1 MARKKNNPLGGFADA
16 LDDLGLG
23 GAGGTT
29 EVTDIDHQEDIID
42 SPSVDNLDIEK
53 ENPDDGIDTTHA
65 EDDKQNDQVDAK
77 AKEDDSEIPDDVLNK
92 KSLEDNKDAKD
103 EQDPE
108 EDKKDENDEQIAD
121 ETTPEESKQIGVF
134 FDAFAEA
141 LNWDVDE
148 KDKPTSVDGLI
159 EYIEDVVDQNSK
171 PTYSDDRVAQL
182 DQYVRDGGKFEDFY
196 QEQQKGLTYESID
209 LEDETN
215 QKTAVRDYY
224 KLQGLTD
231 DQISRKIERYEDAD
245 MLEDE
250 ATDAVEYLKNYQKE
264 RLEETKAQ
272 QEAQKQAYAQ
282 QTEQFINNLNQSVGS
297 LDNIRGVPV
306 PKEDRK
312 ALLNYIT
319 KTDENGKTQYQKD
332 FNGNLINNL
341 LESAYF
347 TMKGDTLL
355 GEAKRSGQTSAASK
369 LRTMLK
375 NQSRNHSAYNA
386 SNNKQTQ
393 AWDIASK
400 YLF

>member
-23 GAGGTT
+23 GTGGTN
-29 EVTDIDHQEDIID
+29 EVTDIDNQEDILD
-42 SPSVDNLDIEK
+42 EPSVDDLDKEK
-53 ENPDDGIDTTHA
+53 ENPDDDINIDHT
-65 EDDKQNDQVDAK
+65 EDKNQNNNSDDPN
-77 AKEDDSEIPDDVLNK
+77 AKEDASEIPDDVLNK
-92 KSLEDNKDAKD
+92 NSSKDNIDANNEQDTQDNKDDDSDKD
-103 EQDPE
+103 
-108 EDKKDENDEQIAD
+108 DENVD
-121 ETTPEESKQIGVF
+121 PNESKQIGVF

-141 LNWDVDE
+141 QNWEVDE
-148 KDKPTSVDGLI
+148 KDKPTSVEELI
-159 EYIEDVVDQNSK
+159 EYVNDVVDQNSK
-171 PTYSDDRVAQL
+171 PTYADERIEQL
-182 DQYVRDGGKFEDFY
+182 DQYVKNGGKFEDFY
-196 QEQQKGLTYESID
+196 QEQQKGLTYESIN
-209 LEDETN
+209 LEDESN
-215 QKTAVRDYY
+215 QKAAVRDYY
-224 KLQGLTD
+224 KLQGMTD
-231 DQISRKIERYEDAD
+231 DQISRKIERYEEAD

-250 ATDAVEYLKNYQKE
+250 ATDAVEYLKNYQSA
-264 RLEETKAQ
+264 RLEETKSQ
-272 QEAQKQAYAQ
+272 QEAQKQEALK
-282 QTEQFINNLNQSVGS
+282 QTEQFMSSLNQTVGS
-297 LDNIRGVPV
+297 LDNIRGIAV

-312 ALLNYIT
+312 ALLDYIT
-319 KTDENGKTQYQKD
+319 KTDENGVTKYQKD

-347 TMKGDTLL
+347 TMKGDALL

>member
-23 GAGGTT
+23 GTGGTE
-29 EVTDIDHQEDIID
+29 EVTNIDDQENILDTPNVDDLDKEKDEPGDDIID
-42 SPSVDNLDIEK
+42 H
-53 ENPDDGIDTTHA
+53 T
-65 EDDKQNDQVDAK
+65 EDDKSNDQVDQK
-77 AKEDDSEIPDDVLNK
+77 AKEDDSEIPDDVLNNK
-92 KSLEDNKDAKD
+92 PSDNNDDAKD

-108 EDKKDENDEQIAD
+108 EDEDDNEDEEKIDP
-121 ETTPEESKQIGVF
+121 TESKQIGVF

-141 LNWDVDE
+141 ANWDVDE
-148 KDKPTSVDGLI
+148 KDKPTSVEELVKYM
-159 EYIEDVVDQNSK
+159 EEVVDQNSK
-171 PTYSDDRVAQL
+171 PTYADERIEQL
-182 DQYVRDGGKFEDFY
+182 DQYVKNGGKFEDFY
-196 QEQQKGLTYESID
+196 QDQQKGLTYESID

-250 ATDAVEYLKNYQKE
+250 ATDAVEYLKKYQSE
-264 RLEETKAQ
+264 RLEEAKAQ
-272 QEAQKQAYAQ
+272 QEAQKQAYAK
-282 QTEQFINNLNQSVGS
+282 QTEEFMSNLNQSVGS
-297 LDNIRGVPV
+297 LDNIRGISV

-312 ALLNYIT
+312 ALLDYIT
-319 KTDENGKTQYQKD
+319 KTDAEGLTQYQKD

-347 TMKGDTLL
+347 TMKGDALL

-375 NQSRNHSAYNA
+375 NQSRNHSSQNP
-386 SNNKQTQ
+386 SNNKQPQ

-400 YLF
+400 YLY

>member
-23 GAGGTT
+23 GTGGTE
-29 EVTDIDHQEDIID
+29 EVTNIDDQENILDTPNVDDLDKEKDKPDDDTIDHTEDNK
-42 SPSVDNLDIEK
+42 S
-53 ENPDDGIDTTHA
+53 
-65 EDDKQNDQVDAK
+65 NDQVDPK
-77 AKEDDSEIPDDVLNK
+77 AKEDDSEIPDDVLNNK
-92 KSLEDNKDAKD
+92 PSDNNDDAKN

-108 EDKKDENDEQIAD
+108 EDEDDNEDEEKIDP
-121 ETTPEESKQIGVF
+121 TESKQIGVF

-141 LNWDVDE
+141 ANWDVDE
-148 KDKPTSVDGLI
+148 KDKPTSVEELVKYM
-159 EYIEDVVDQNSK
+159 EEVVDQNSK
-171 PTYSDDRVAQL
+171 PTYADERIEQL
-182 DQYVRDGGKFEDFY
+182 DQYVKNGGRFEDFY
-196 QEQQKGLTYESID
+196 QDQQKGLTYESID

-250 ATDAVEYLKNYQKE
+250 ATDAVEYLKKYQTA
-264 RLEETKAQ
+264 RLEEAKAQ

-282 QTEQFINNLNQSVGS
+282 QTEKFMTDLNQSIGS
-297 LDNIRGVPV
+297 LDNIRGISVT
-306 PKEDRK
+306 KEDRK
-312 ALLNYIT
+312 ALLDYIT
-319 KTDENGKTQYQKD
+319 KTDAEGLTQYQKD

-347 TMKGDTLL
+347 TMKGDALL

-375 NQSRNHSAYNA
+375 NQSRNHSSQNP
-386 SNNKQTQ
+386 SNNKQPQ

-400 YLF
+400 YLY

>member
-23 GAGGTT
+23 GTGGTE
-29 EVTDIDHQEDIID
+29 EVTNIDDQENILDNPNVDDLDKEKDRPDDDNIDHTEDNK
-42 SPSVDNLDIEK
+42 S
-53 ENPDDGIDTTHA
+53 
-65 EDDKQNDQVDAK
+65 NDQVDPK

-92 KSLEDNKDAKD
+92 KSSDNNDDAKY

-108 EDKKDENDEQIAD
+108 EDEDDNEDEEEIDP
-121 ETTPEESKQIGVF
+121 TESKQIGVF

-141 LNWDVDE
+141 ANWDVDE
-148 KDKPTSVDGLI
+148 KDKPTSVEELVKYM
-159 EYIEDVVDQNSK
+159 EEVVDQNSK
-171 PTYSDDRVAQL
+171 PTYADERIEQL
-182 DQYVRDGGKFEDFY
+182 DQYVKNGGKFEDFY
-196 QEQQKGLTYESID
+196 QDQQKGLTYESID

-250 ATDAVEYLKNYQKE
+250 ATDAVEYLKKYQAA
-264 RLEETKAQ
+264 RLEEAKAQ

-282 QTEQFINNLNQSVGS
+282 QTEKFMTDLNQSIGS
-297 LDNIRGVPV
+297 LDNIRGISV

-312 ALLNYIT
+312 ALLDYIT
-319 KTDENGKTQYQKD
+319 KTDAEGLTQYQKD

-347 TMKGDTLL
+347 TVKGDALL

-375 NQSRNHSAYNA
+375 NQSRNHSSQNP

>member
-23 GAGGTT
+23 GTSGTE
-29 EVTDIDHQEDIID
+29 EVTNIDDQENILDDPNVDDLDKEKDRPDDDNIDH
-42 SPSVDNLDIEK
+42 
-53 ENPDDGIDTTHA
+53 T
-65 EDDKQNDQVDAK
+65 EDDKSNDQVDPK
-77 AKEDDSEIPDDVLNK
+77 AKEDDSEIPDDVLNN
-92 KSLEDNKDAKD
+92 KSSDNNDDAKD

-108 EDKKDENDEQIAD
+108 EKNEDDEEDEEEIDPA
-121 ETTPEESKQIGVF
+121 ESKQIGVF

-141 LNWDVDE
+141 ANWDVDE
-148 KDKPTSVDGLI
+148 KDKPTSVEELVKYM
-159 EYIEDVVDQNSK
+159 EEVVDQNSK
-171 PTYSDDRVAQL
+171 PTYADERIEQL
-182 DQYVRDGGKFEDFY
+182 DQYVKNGGRFEDFY
-196 QEQQKGLTYESID
+196 QDQQKGLTYESID

-250 ATDAVEYLKNYQKE
+250 ATDAVEYLKKYQSA
-264 RLEETKAQ
+264 RLEEAKAQ
-272 QEAQKQAYAQ
+272 QEAQRQAYAQ
-282 QTEQFINNLNQSVGS
+282 QTEKFMTDLNQSIGS
-297 LDNIRGVPV
+297 LDNIRGISV

-312 ALLNYIT
+312 ALLDYIT
-319 KTDENGKTQYQKD
+319 KTDAEGLTQYQKD
-332 FNGNLINNL
+332 FNNNLVSNL

-347 TMKGDTLL
+347 TMKGDALL

-375 NQSRNHSAYNA
+375 NQSRNHSSQNP
-386 SNNKQTQ
+386 SNNKQPQ

-400 YLF
+400 YLY

>member
-23 GAGGTT
+23 GTGGTE
-29 EVTDIDHQEDIID
+29 EVTNIDDQENILDTPNVDDLDKEKDKPDDDTIDHTEDNK
-42 SPSVDNLDIEK
+42 S
-53 ENPDDGIDTTHA
+53 
-65 EDDKQNDQVDAK
+65 NDQVDPK
-77 AKEDDSEIPDDVLNK
+77 AKEDNSEIPDDVLNNK
-92 KSLEDNKDAKD
+92 PSDNNDDAKD

-108 EDKKDENDEQIAD
+108 EDEDDNEDEEEIDP
-121 ETTPEESKQIGVF
+121 TESKQIGVF

-141 LNWDVDE
+141 ANWDVDE
-148 KDKPTSVDGLI
+148 KDKPTSVEELVKYM
-159 EYIEDVVDQNSK
+159 EEVVDQNSK
-171 PTYSDDRVAQL
+171 PTYADERIEQL
-182 DQYVRDGGKFEDFY
+182 DQYVKNGGRFEDFY
-196 QEQQKGLTYESID
+196 QDQQKGLTYESID

-250 ATDAVEYLKNYQKE
+250 ATDAVEYLKKYQSD
-264 RLEETKAQ
+264 RLEEAKAQ
-272 QEAQKQAYAQ
+272 QEAQRQAYAQ
-282 QTEQFINNLNQSVGS
+282 QTEKFMTDLNQNIGS
-297 LDNIRGVPV
+297 LDNIRGISV

-312 ALLNYIT
+312 ALLDYIT
-319 KTDENGKTQYQKD
+319 KTDAEGKTQYQKD
-332 FNGNLINNL
+332 FNNNLVSNL

-347 TMKGDTLL
+347 TMKGDALL

-375 NQSRNHSAYNA
+375 NQSRNHSSQNP
-386 SNNKQTQ
+386 SNNKQPQ

-400 YLF
+400 YLY

>member
-23 GAGGTT
+23 GTGGTE
-29 EVTDIDHQEDIID
+29 EVTNIDDQENILDTPNVDDLDKEKDKPDDDTIDHTEDNK
-42 SPSVDNLDIEK
+42 S
-53 ENPDDGIDTTHA
+53 
-65 EDDKQNDQVDAK
+65 NDQVDPK
-77 AKEDDSEIPDDVLNK
+77 AKEDNSEIPDDVLNNK
-92 KSLEDNKDAKD
+92 PSDNNDDAKD

-108 EDKKDENDEQIAD
+108 EDEDDNEDEEKIDP
-121 ETTPEESKQIGVF
+121 TESKQIGVF

-141 LNWDVDE
+141 ANWDVDE
-148 KDKPTSVDGLI
+148 KDKPTSVEELVKYM
-159 EYIEDVVDQNSK
+159 EEVVDQNSK
-171 PTYSDDRVAQL
+171 PTYADERIEQL
-182 DQYVRDGGKFEDFY
+182 DQYVKNGGKFEDFY
-196 QEQQKGLTYESID
+196 QDQQKGLTYESID

-250 ATDAVEYLKNYQKE
+250 ATDAVEYLKKYQSE
-264 RLEETKAQ
+264 RLEEAKAQ
-272 QEAQKQAYAQ
+272 QEAQKQAYAK
-282 QTEQFINNLNQSVGS
+282 QTEEFMSNLNQSVGS
-297 LDNIRGVPV
+297 LDNIRGISV

-312 ALLNYIT
+312 ALLDYIT
-319 KTDENGKTQYQKD
+319 KSDAEGLTQYQKD
-332 FNGNLINNL
+332 FIGNLINNL

-347 TMKGDTLL
+347 TMKGDALL

-375 NQSRNHSAYNA
+375 NQSRNHSSQNS
-386 SNNKQTQ
+386 SNNKQPQ

-400 YLF
+400 YLY

>member
-23 GAGGTT
+23 GTGGTE
-29 EVTDIDHQEDIID
+29 EVTNIDDQENILDTPDVDDLDKEKDKPGDDIID
-42 SPSVDNLDIEK
+42 H
-53 ENPDDGIDTTHA
+53 T
-65 EDDKQNDQVDAK
+65 EDDKSNDQVDPK
-77 AKEDDSEIPDDVLNK
+77 AKEDDSEIPDDVLNNK
-92 KSLEDNKDAKD
+92 PSDNNDDAKD

-108 EDKKDENDEQIAD
+108 EDEDDNEDEEKIDP
-121 ETTPEESKQIGVF
+121 TESKQIGVF

-141 LNWDVDE
+141 ANWDVDE
-148 KDKPTSVDGLI
+148 KDKPTSVEELVKYM
-159 EYIEDVVDQNSK
+159 EEVVDQNSK
-171 PTYSDDRVAQL
+171 PTYADERIEQL
-182 DQYVRDGGKFEDFY
+182 DQYVKNGGRFEDFY
-196 QEQQKGLTYESID
+196 QDQQKGLTYESID

-250 ATDAVEYLKNYQKE
+250 ATDAVEYLKKYQSE
-264 RLEETKAQ
+264 RLEEAKAQ
-272 QEAQKQAYAQ
+272 QEAQKQAYAKY
-282 QTEQFINNLNQSVGS
+282 TEEFMSNLNQSVGS
-297 LDNIRGVPV
+297 LDNIRGISV

-312 ALLNYIT
+312 ALLDYIT
-319 KTDENGKTQYQKD
+319 KTDAEGLTQYQKD

-347 TMKGDTLL
+347 TMKGDALL

-375 NQSRNHSAYNA
+375 NQSRNHSSQNS
-386 SNNKQTQ
+386 SNNKQPQ

-400 YLF
+400 YLY

>member
-23 GAGGTT
+23 GTGGTE
-29 EVTDIDHQEDIID
+29 EVTNIDDQENILDTPDVDDLDKEKDKPGDDIID
-42 SPSVDNLDIEK
+42 H
-53 ENPDDGIDTTHA
+53 T
-65 EDDKQNDQVDAK
+65 EDDKSNDQVDPK
-77 AKEDDSEIPDDVLNK
+77 AKEDDSEIPDDVLNNK
-92 KSLEDNKDAKD
+92 PSDNNDDAKD

-108 EDKKDENDEQIAD
+108 EDEDDNEDEEEIDP
-121 ETTPEESKQIGVF
+121 TESKQIGVF

-141 LNWDVDE
+141 ANWDVDE
-148 KDKPTSVDGLI
+148 KDKPTSVEELVKYM
-159 EYIEDVVDQNSK
+159 EEVVDQNSK
-171 PTYSDDRVAQL
+171 PTYADERIEQL
-182 DQYVRDGGKFEDFY
+182 DQYVKNGGKFEDFY
-196 QEQQKGLTYESID
+196 QDQQKGLTYESID

-250 ATDAVEYLKNYQKE
+250 ATDAVEYLKKYQSE
-264 RLEETKAQ
+264 RLEEAKAQ
-272 QEAQKQAYAQ
+272 QEAQKQAYAK
-282 QTEQFINNLNQSVGS
+282 QTEEFMSNLNQSVGS
-297 LDNIRGVPV
+297 LDNIRGISV

-312 ALLNYIT
+312 ALLDYIT
-319 KTDENGKTQYQKD
+319 KTDAEGLTQYQKD

-347 TMKGDTLL
+347 TMKGDALL

-400 YLF
+400 YLY

>member
-23 GAGGTT
+23 GTSGTE
-29 EVTDIDHQEDIID
+29 EVTNIDDQENILDDPNVDDLDKEKDRPDDDNIDH
-42 SPSVDNLDIEK
+42 
-53 ENPDDGIDTTHA
+53 T
-65 EDDKQNDQVDAK
+65 EDDKSNDQVDPK
-77 AKEDDSEIPDDVLNK
+77 AKEDDSEIPDDVLNN
-92 KSLEDNKDAKD
+92 KSSDNNDDAKD

-108 EDKKDENDEQIAD
+108 EKNEDDEEDEEEIDPA
-121 ETTPEESKQIGVF
+121 ESKQIGVF

-141 LNWDVDE
+141 ANWDVDE
-148 KDKPTSVDGLI
+148 KDKPTSVEELVKYM
-159 EYIEDVVDQNSK
+159 EEVVDQNSK
-171 PTYSDDRVAQL
+171 PTYADERIEQL
-182 DQYVRDGGKFEDFY
+182 DQYVKNGGRFEDFY
-196 QEQQKGLTYESID
+196 QDQQKGLTYESID

-250 ATDAVEYLKNYQKE
+250 ATDAVEYLKKYQSA
-264 RLEETKAQ
+264 RLEEAKAQ
-272 QEAQKQAYAQ
+272 QEAQRQAYAQ
-282 QTEQFINNLNQSVGS
+282 QTEKFMTDLNQSIGS
-297 LDNIRGVPV
+297 LDNIRGISV

-312 ALLNYIT
+312 ALLDYIT
-319 KTDENGKTQYQKD
+319 KTDADGKTQYQKD
-332 FNGNLINNL
+332 FNNNLVSNL

-347 TMKGDTLL
+347 TMKGDALL

-375 NQSRNHSAYNA
+375 NQSRNHSSQNP
-386 SNNKQTQ
+386 SNNKQPQ

-400 YLF
+400 YLY

>member
-23 GAGGTT
+23 GTGGTE
-29 EVTDIDHQEDIID
+29 EVTNIDDQENILDTPNVDDLDKEKDKPDDDTIDHTEDNK
-42 SPSVDNLDIEK
+42 S
-53 ENPDDGIDTTHA
+53 
-65 EDDKQNDQVDAK
+65 NDQVDPK
-77 AKEDDSEIPDDVLNK
+77 AKEDNSEIPDDVLNNK
-92 KSLEDNKDAKD
+92 PSDNNDDAKD

-108 EDKKDENDEQIAD
+108 EKNEDDEEDEEEIDPA
-121 ETTPEESKQIGVF
+121 ESKQIGVF

-141 LNWDVDE
+141 ANWDVDE
-148 KDKPTSVDGLI
+148 KDKPTSVEELVKYM
-159 EYIEDVVDQNSK
+159 EEVVDQNSK
-171 PTYSDDRVAQL
+171 PTYADERIEQL
-182 DQYVRDGGKFEDFY
+182 DQYVKNGGRFEDFY
-196 QEQQKGLTYESID
+196 QDQQKGLTYESID

-250 ATDAVEYLKNYQKE
+250 ATDAVEYLKKYQSE
-264 RLEETKAQ
+264 RLEEAKAQ
-272 QEAQKQAYAQ
+272 QEAQKQAYAK
-282 QTEQFINNLNQSVGS
+282 QTEEFMSNLNQSVGS
-297 LDNIRGVPV
+297 LDNIRGISV

-312 ALLNYIT
+312 ALLDYIT
-319 KTDENGKTQYQKD
+319 KTDAEGKTQYQKD
-332 FNGNLINNL
+332 FNNNLVSNL

-347 TMKGDTLL
+347 TMKGDALL

-375 NQSRNHSAYNA
+375 NQSRNHSSQNP
-386 SNNKQTQ
+386 SNNKQPQ

-400 YLF
+400 YLY

>member
-23 GAGGTT
+23 GTGGTE
-29 EVTDIDHQEDIID
+29 EVTNIDDQENILDTPNVDDLDKEKDKPGDDIID
-42 SPSVDNLDIEK
+42 H
-53 ENPDDGIDTTHA
+53 T
-65 EDDKQNDQVDAK
+65 EDDKSNDQVDQK
-77 AKEDDSEIPDDVLNK
+77 AKEDDSEIPDDVLNNK
-92 KSLEDNKDAKD
+92 PSDNNDDAKD

-108 EDKKDENDEQIAD
+108 EDEDDNEDEEEIDP
-121 ETTPEESKQIGVF
+121 TESKQIGVF

-141 LNWDVDE
+141 ANWDVDE
-148 KDKPTSVDGLI
+148 KDKPTSVEELVKYM
-159 EYIEDVVDQNSK
+159 EEVVDQNSK
-171 PTYSDDRVAQL
+171 PTYADERIEQL
-182 DQYVRDGGKFEDFY
+182 DQYVKNGGRFEDFY
-196 QEQQKGLTYESID
+196 QDQQKGLIYESID

-250 ATDAVEYLKNYQKE
+250 ATDAVEYLKKYQSE
-264 RLEETKAQ
+264 RLEEAKAQ
-272 QEAQKQAYAQ
+272 QEAQKQAYAK
-282 QTEQFINNLNQSVGS
+282 QTEEFMSNLNQSVGS
-297 LDNIRGVPV
+297 LDNIRGISV

-312 ALLNYIT
+312 ALLDYIT
-319 KTDENGKTQYQKD
+319 KTDAEGLTQYQKD

-347 TMKGDTLL
+347 TMKGDALL

-375 NQSRNHSAYNA
+375 NQSRNHSSQNP
-386 SNNKQTQ
+386 SNNKQPQ

-400 YLF
+400 YLY

>member
-23 GAGGTT
+23 GTGGTE
-29 EVTDIDHQEDIID
+29 EVTNIDDQENILDTPDVDDLDKEKDKPDDDTIDHTEDNK
-42 SPSVDNLDIEK
+42 S
-53 ENPDDGIDTTHA
+53 
-65 EDDKQNDQVDAK
+65 NDQVDPK
-77 AKEDDSEIPDDVLNK
+77 AKEDDSEIPDDVLNNK
-92 KSLEDNKDAKD
+92 PSDNNDDAKD

-108 EDKKDENDEQIAD
+108 EKNEDDEEDEEEIDPA
-121 ETTPEESKQIGVF
+121 ESKQIGVF

-141 LNWDVDE
+141 ANWDVDE
-148 KDKPTSVDGLI
+148 KDKPTSVEELVKYM
-159 EYIEDVVDQNSK
+159 EEVVYQNSK
-171 PTYSDDRVAQL
+171 PTYADERIEQL
-182 DQYVRDGGKFEDFY
+182 DQYVKNGGKFEDFY
-196 QEQQKGLTYESID
+196 QDQQKGLTYESID

-250 ATDAVEYLKNYQKE
+250 ATDAVEYLKRYQSE
-264 RLEETKAQ
+264 RLEEAKAQ
-272 QEAQKQAYAQ
+272 QEAQKQAYAK
-282 QTEQFINNLNQSVGS
+282 QTEEFMSNLNQSVGS
-297 LDNIRGVPV
+297 LDNIRGISV

-312 ALLNYIT
+312 ALLDYIT
-319 KTDENGKTQYQKD
+319 KTDAEGLTQYQKD

-347 TMKGDTLL
+347 TMKGDALL

-375 NQSRNHSAYNA
+375 NQSRNHSSQNP
-386 SNNKQTQ
+386 SNNKQPQ

-400 YLF
+400 YLY

>member
-23 GAGGTT
+23 GTGGTE
-29 EVTDIDHQEDIID
+29 EVTNIDDQENILDTPNVDDLDKEKDKPDDDTIDHTEDNK
-42 SPSVDNLDIEK
+42 S
-53 ENPDDGIDTTHA
+53 
-65 EDDKQNDQVDAK
+65 NDQVDQK
-77 AKEDDSEIPDDVLNK
+77 ANEDNSEIPDDVLNNK
-92 KSLEDNKDAKD
+92 PSDNNDDAKD

-108 EDKKDENDEQIAD
+108 EDEDDNEDEEEIDP
-121 ETTPEESKQIGVF
+121 TESKQIGVF

-141 LNWDVDE
+141 ANWDVDE
-148 KDKPTSVDGLI
+148 KDKPTSVEELVKYM
-159 EYIEDVVDQNSK
+159 EEVVDQNSK
-171 PTYSDDRVAQL
+171 PTYADERIEQL
-182 DQYVRDGGKFEDFY
+182 DQYVKNGGKFEDFY
-196 QEQQKGLTYESID
+196 QDQQKGLTYESID

-250 ATDAVEYLKNYQKE
+250 ATDAVEYLKRYQSE
-264 RLEETKAQ
+264 RLEEAKAQ
-272 QEAQKQAYAQ
+272 QEAQKQAYAK
-282 QTEQFINNLNQSVGS
+282 QTEEFMSNLNQSVGS
-297 LDNIRGVPV
+297 LDNIRGISV

-312 ALLNYIT
+312 ALLDYIT
-319 KTDENGKTQYQKD
+319 KTDAEGLTQYQKD

-347 TMKGDTLL
+347 TMKGDALL

-375 NQSRNHSAYNA
+375 NQSRNHSSQNS
-386 SNNKQTQ
+386 SNNKQPQ

-400 YLF
+400 YLY

>member
-23 GAGGTT
+23 GTGGTE
-29 EVTDIDHQEDIID
+29 EVTNIDDQENILDTPDVDDLDKEKDKPDDDTIDHTEDNK
-42 SPSVDNLDIEK
+42 S
-53 ENPDDGIDTTHA
+53 
-65 EDDKQNDQVDAK
+65 NDQVDPK
-77 AKEDDSEIPDDVLNK
+77 AKEDDSEIPDDVLNNK
-92 KSLEDNKDAKD
+92 PSDNNDDAKD

-108 EDKKDENDEQIAD
+108 EKNEDDEEDEEEID
-121 ETTPEESKQIGVF
+121 PTESKQIGVF

-141 LNWDVDE
+141 ANWDVDE
-148 KDKPTSVDGLI
+148 KDKPTSVEELVKYM
-159 EYIEDVVDQNSK
+159 EEVVDQNSK
-171 PTYSDDRVAQL
+171 PTYADERIEQL
-182 DQYVRDGGKFEDFY
+182 DQYVKNGGKFEDFY
-196 QEQQKGLTYESID
+196 QDQQKGLTYESID

-250 ATDAVEYLKNYQKE
+250 ATDAVEYLKKYQSE
-264 RLEETKAQ
+264 RLEEAKAQ
-272 QEAQKQAYAQ
+272 QEAQKQAYAK
-282 QTEQFINNLNQSVGS
+282 QTEEFMSNLNQSVGS
-297 LDNIRGVPV
+297 LDNIRGISV

-312 ALLNYIT
+312 ALLDYIT
-319 KTDENGKTQYQKD
+319 KTDAEGLTQYQKD

-347 TMKGDTLL
+347 TMKGDALL

-375 NQSRNHSAYNA
+375 NQSRNHSSQNS
-386 SNNKQTQ
+386 SNNKQPQ

-400 YLF
+400 YLY

>member
-23 GAGGTT
+23 GTGGTE
-29 EVTDIDHQEDIID
+29 EVTNIDDQENILDTPNVDDLDKEKDKPGDDIID
-42 SPSVDNLDIEK
+42 H
-53 ENPDDGIDTTHA
+53 T
-65 EDDKQNDQVDAK
+65 EDDKSNDQVDPK
-77 AKEDDSEIPDDVLNK
+77 AKEDDSEIPDDVLNNK
-92 KSLEDNKDAKD
+92 PSDNNDDAKD

-108 EDKKDENDEQIAD
+108 EDEDDNEDEEKIDP
-121 ETTPEESKQIGVF
+121 TESKQIGVF

-141 LNWDVDE
+141 ANWDVDE
-148 KDKPTSVDGLI
+148 KDKPTSVEELVKYM
-159 EYIEDVVDQNSK
+159 EEVVDQNSK
-171 PTYSDDRVAQL
+171 PTYADERIEQL
-182 DQYVRDGGKFEDFY
+182 DQYVKNGGKFEDFY
-196 QEQQKGLTYESID
+196 QDQQKGLTYESID

-250 ATDAVEYLKNYQKE
+250 ATDAVEYLKKYQSE
-264 RLEETKAQ
+264 RLEEAKAQ
-272 QEAQKQAYAQ
+272 QEAQKQAYAK
-282 QTEQFINNLNQSVGS
+282 QTEEFMSNLNQSVGS
-297 LDNIRGVPV
+297 LDNIRGISV

-312 ALLNYIT
+312 ALLDYIT
-319 KTDENGKTQYQKD
+319 KTDAEGLTQYQKD

-347 TMKGDTLL
+347 TMKGDALL

-375 NQSRNHSAYNA
+375 NQSRNHSSQNS
-386 SNNKQTQ
+386 SNNKQPQ

-400 YLF
+400 YLY

>member
-23 GAGGTT
+23 GTGGTE
-29 EVTDIDHQEDIID
+29 EVTNIDDQENILDTPDVDDLDKEKDKPDDDTIDHTEDNK
-42 SPSVDNLDIEK
+42 S
-53 ENPDDGIDTTHA
+53 
-65 EDDKQNDQVDAK
+65 NDQVDPK
-77 AKEDDSEIPDDVLNK
+77 AKEDDSEIPDDVLNNK
-92 KSLEDNKDAKD
+92 PSDNNDDAKD

-108 EDKKDENDEQIAD
+108 EDEDDNEDEEEIDP
-121 ETTPEESKQIGVF
+121 TESKQIGVF

-141 LNWDVDE
+141 ANWDVDE
-148 KDKPTSVDGLI
+148 KDKPTSVEELVKYM
-159 EYIEDVVDQNSK
+159 EEVVDQNSK
-171 PTYSDDRVAQL
+171 PTYADERIEQL
-182 DQYVRDGGKFEDFY
+182 DQYVKNGGRFEDFY
-196 QEQQKGLTYESID
+196 QDQQKGLTYESID

-250 ATDAVEYLKNYQKE
+250 ATDAVEYLKKYQSA
-264 RLEETKAQ
+264 RLEEAKAQ
-272 QEAQKQAYAQ
+272 QEAQRQAYAQ
-282 QTEQFINNLNQSVGS
+282 QTEKFMTDLNQSIGS
-297 LDNIRGVPV
+297 LDNIRGISV

-312 ALLNYIT
+312 ALLDYIT
-319 KTDENGKTQYQKD
+319 KTDAEGLTQYQKD

-347 TMKGDTLL
+347 TMKGDALL

-375 NQSRNHSAYNA
+375 NQSRNHSSQNP

>member
-16 LDDLGLG
+16 LYDLGLG
-23 GAGGTT
+23 GTGGTE
-29 EVTDIDHQEDIID
+29 EVTNIDDQENILDTPNVDDLDKEKDKPDDDTIDHTEDNK
-42 SPSVDNLDIEK
+42 S
-53 ENPDDGIDTTHA
+53 
-65 EDDKQNDQVDAK
+65 NDQVDPK
-77 AKEDDSEIPDDVLNK
+77 AKEDDSEIPDDVLNNK
-92 KSLEDNKDAKD
+92 PSDNNDDAKD
-103 EQDPE
+103 EQDPKEDEDDNEDE
-108 EDKKDENDEQIAD
+108 EEIDP
-121 ETTPEESKQIGVF
+121 TESKQIGVF

-141 LNWDVDE
+141 ANWDVDE
-148 KDKPTSVDGLI
+148 KDKPTSVEELVKYM
-159 EYIEDVVDQNSK
+159 EEVVDQNSK
-171 PTYSDDRVAQL
+171 PTYADERIEQL
-182 DQYVRDGGKFEDFY
+182 DQYVKNGGKFEDFY
-196 QEQQKGLTYESID
+196 QDQQKGLTYESID

-250 ATDAVEYLKNYQKE
+250 ATDAVEYLKKYQSE
-264 RLEETKAQ
+264 RLEEAKAQ
-272 QEAQKQAYAQ
+272 QEAQKQAYAK
-282 QTEQFINNLNQSVGS
+282 QTEEFMSNLNQSVRS
-297 LDNIRGVPV
+297 LDNIRGISV

-312 ALLNYIT
+312 ALLDYIT
-319 KTDENGKTQYQKD
+319 KTDAEGLTQYQKD

-347 TMKGDTLL
+347 TMKGDALL

-375 NQSRNHSAYNA
+375 NQSRNHSSQNP
-386 SNNKQTQ
+386 SNNKQPQ

-400 YLF
+400 YLY

>member
-23 GAGGTT
+23 GTGGTE
-29 EVTDIDHQEDIID
+29 EVTNIDDQENILDTPDVDDLDKEKDKPGDDIID
-42 SPSVDNLDIEK
+42 H
-53 ENPDDGIDTTHA
+53 T
-65 EDDKQNDQVDAK
+65 EDDKSNDQVDPK
-77 AKEDDSEIPDDVLNK
+77 AKEDDSEIPDDVLNNK
-92 KSLEDNKDAKD
+92 PSDNNDDAKD

-108 EDKKDENDEQIAD
+108 EDEDDNEDEEKIDP
-121 ETTPEESKQIGVF
+121 TESKQIGVF

-141 LNWDVDE
+141 ANWDVDE
-148 KDKPTSVDGLI
+148 KDKPTSVEELVKYM
-159 EYIEDVVDQNSK
+159 EEVVDQNSK
-171 PTYSDDRVAQL
+171 PTYADERIEQL
-182 DQYVRDGGKFEDFY
+182 DQYVKNGGKFEDFY
-196 QEQQKGLTYESID
+196 QDQQKGLIYESID

-250 ATDAVEYLKNYQKE
+250 ATDAVEYLKKYQSE
-264 RLEETKAQ
+264 RLEEAKAQ
-272 QEAQKQAYAQ
+272 QEAQKQAYAK
-282 QTEQFINNLNQSVGS
+282 QTEEFMSNLNQSVGS
-297 LDNIRGVPV
+297 LDNIRGISV

-312 ALLNYIT
+312 ALLDYIT
-319 KTDENGKTQYQKD
+319 KTDAEGLTQYQKD

-347 TMKGDTLL
+347 TMKGDALL

-375 NQSRNHSAYNA
+375 NQSRNHSSQNP
-386 SNNKQTQ
+386 SNNKQPQ

-400 YLF
+400 YLY

>member
-23 GAGGTT
+23 GTGGTE
-29 EVTDIDHQEDIID
+29 EVTNIDDQENILDDPNVDDLDKEKDRPDDDNIDH
-42 SPSVDNLDIEK
+42 
-53 ENPDDGIDTTHA
+53 T
-65 EDDKQNDQVDAK
+65 EDDKSNDQVDPR

-92 KSLEDNKDAKD
+92 KSSDNNDDAKD

-108 EDKKDENDEQIAD
+108 EKNEDDEEDEEEIDPA
-121 ETTPEESKQIGVF
+121 ESKQIGVF

-141 LNWDVDE
+141 QNWEVDE
-148 KDKPTSVDGLI
+148 KDKPTSVEGLV
-159 EYIEDVVDQNSK
+159 EYIQDVVDQNSK
-171 PTYSDDRVAQL
+171 PTYADERIEQL
-182 DQYVRDGGKFEDFY
+182 DQYVKNGGKFEDFY
-196 QEQQKGLTYESID
+196 QDQQKGLTYESID

-250 ATDAVEYLKNYQKE
+250 ATDAVEYLKKYQSE
-264 RLEETKAQ
+264 RLEEAKAQ
-272 QEAQKQAYAQ
+272 QEAQKQAYAK
-282 QTEQFINNLNQSVGS
+282 QTEEFMSNLNQSVGS
-297 LDNIRGVPV
+297 LDNIRGISV

-312 ALLNYIT
+312 ALLDYIT
-319 KTDENGKTQYQKD
+319 KTDAEGLTQYQKD

-347 TMKGDTLL
+347 TMKGDALL

-375 NQSRNHSAYNA
+375 NQSRNHSSQNP
-386 SNNKQTQ
+386 SNNKQPQ

-400 YLF
+400 YLY

>member
-23 GAGGTT
+23 GTGGTE
-29 EVTDIDHQEDIID
+29 EVTNIDDQENILDTPNVDDLDEEKDRPDDDNIDH
-42 SPSVDNLDIEK
+42 
-53 ENPDDGIDTTHA
+53 T
-65 EDDKQNDQVDAK
+65 EDDKSNNQVDPRAN
-77 AKEDDSEIPDDVLNK
+77 EDNSEIPDDVLNNK
-92 KSLEDNKDAKD
+92 PSDNNDDAKD

-108 EDKKDENDEQIAD
+108 EDEDDNEDEEEIDP
-121 ETTPEESKQIGVF
+121 TESKQIGVF

-141 LNWDVDE
+141 ANWDVDE
-148 KDKPTSVDGLI
+148 KDKPTSVEELVKYM
-159 EYIEDVVDQNSK
+159 EEVVDQNSK
-171 PTYSDDRVAQL
+171 PTYADERIEQL
-182 DQYVRDGGKFEDFY
+182 DQYVKNGGKFEDFY
-196 QEQQKGLTYESID
+196 QDQQKGLTYESID

-250 ATDAVEYLKNYQKE
+250 ATDAVEYLKKYQSE
-264 RLEETKAQ
+264 RLEEAKAQ
-272 QEAQKQAYAQ
+272 QEAQKQAYAK
-282 QTEQFINNLNQSVGS
+282 QTEEFMSNLNQSIGS
-297 LDNIRGVPV
+297 LDNIRGISV

-312 ALLNYIT
+312 ALLDYIT
-319 KTDENGKTQYQKD
+319 KTDAEGLTQYQKD

-347 TMKGDTLL
+347 TMKGDALL

-375 NQSRNHSAYNA
+375 NQSRNHSSQNP
-386 SNNKQTQ
+386 SNNKQPQ

-400 YLF
+400 YLY

>member
-1 MARKKNNPLGGFADA
+1 MARKKKNPLGGFADA

-23 GAGGTT
+23 GTGGTE
-29 EVTDIDHQEDIID
+29 EVTNIDDQENILDTPDVDDLDKEKDKPGDDIID
-42 SPSVDNLDIEK
+42 H
-53 ENPDDGIDTTHA
+53 T
-65 EDDKQNDQVDAK
+65 EDDKSNDQVDPK
-77 AKEDDSEIPDDVLNK
+77 AKEDDSEIPDDVLNNK
-92 KSLEDNKDAKD
+92 PSDNNDDAKD

-108 EDKKDENDEQIAD
+108 EDEDDNEDEEEIDP
-121 ETTPEESKQIGVF
+121 TESKQIGVF

-141 LNWDVDE
+141 ANWDVDE
-148 KDKPTSVDGLI
+148 KDKPTSVEELVKYM
-159 EYIEDVVDQNSK
+159 EEVVDQNSK
-171 PTYSDDRVAQL
+171 PTYADERIEQL
-182 DQYVRDGGKFEDFY
+182 DQYVKNGGKFEDFY
-196 QEQQKGLTYESID
+196 QDQQKGLAYESID

-250 ATDAVEYLKNYQKE
+250 ATDAVEYLKKYQSE
-264 RLEETKAQ
+264 RLEEAKAQ
-272 QEAQKQAYAQ
+272 QEAQKQAYAK
-282 QTEQFINNLNQSVGS
+282 QTEEFMSNLNQSVGS
-297 LDNIRGVPV
+297 LDNIRGISV

-312 ALLNYIT
+312 ALLDYIT
-319 KTDENGKTQYQKD
+319 KTDAEGLTQYQKD

-347 TMKGDTLL
+347 TMKGDALL

-375 NQSRNHSAYNA
+375 NQSRNHSSQNP
-386 SNNKQTQ
+386 SNNKQPQ

-400 YLF
+400 YLY

>member
-23 GAGGTT
+23 GTGGTE
-29 EVTDIDHQEDIID
+29 EVTNIDDQENILDTPDVDDLDKEKDKPDDDTIDHTEDNK
-42 SPSVDNLDIEK
+42 S
-53 ENPDDGIDTTHA
+53 
-65 EDDKQNDQVDAK
+65 NDQVDPK
-77 AKEDDSEIPDDVLNK
+77 AKEDDSEIPDDVLNN
-92 KSLEDNKDAKD
+92 KSSDNNDDAKD

-108 EDKKDENDEQIAD
+108 EDEDDNEDEEEIDP
-121 ETTPEESKQIGVF
+121 TESKQIGVF

-141 LNWDVDE
+141 ANWDVDE
-148 KDKPTSVDGLI
+148 KDKPTSVEELVKYM
-159 EYIEDVVDQNSK
+159 EEVVDQNSK
-171 PTYSDDRVAQL
+171 PTYADERIEQL
-182 DQYVRDGGKFEDFY
+182 DQYVKNGGKFEDFY
-196 QEQQKGLTYESID
+196 QDQQKGLTYESID

>member
-23 GAGGTT
+23 GTGGTE
-29 EVTDIDHQEDIID
+29 EVTNIDDQENILDTPDVDDLDKEKDKPDDDTIDHTEDNK
-42 SPSVDNLDIEK
+42 S
-53 ENPDDGIDTTHA
+53 
-65 EDDKQNDQVDAK
+65 NDQVDPK
-77 AKEDDSEIPDDVLNK
+77 AKEDDSEIPDDVLNN
-92 KSLEDNKDAKD
+92 KSSDNNDDAKD

-108 EDKKDENDEQIAD
+108 EDEDDNEDEEEIDP
-121 ETTPEESKQIGVF
+121 TESKQIGVF

-141 LNWDVDE
+141 ANWDVDE
-148 KDKPTSVDGLI
+148 EDKPTSVEELVKYM
-159 EYIEDVVDQNSK
+159 EEVVDQNSK
-171 PTYSDDRVAQL
+171 PTYADERIEQL
-182 DQYVRDGGKFEDFY
+182 DQYVKNGGRFEDFY
-196 QEQQKGLTYESID
+196 QDQQKGLAYESID

-250 ATDAVEYLKNYQKE
+250 ATDAVEYLKKYQAT
-264 RLEETKAQ
+264 RLEEAKAQ
-272 QEAQKQAYAQ
+272 QEAQRQAYAQ
-282 QTEQFINNLNQSVGS
+282 QTEKFMTDLNQSIGS
-297 LDNIRGVPV
+297 LDNIRGISV

-312 ALLNYIT
+312 ALLDYIT
-319 KTDENGKTQYQKD
+319 KTDAEGLTQYQKD

-347 TMKGDTLL
+347 TMKGDALL

-375 NQSRNHSAYNA
+375 NQSRNHSSQNP

>member
-23 GAGGTT
+23 GTGGTEEIT
-29 EVTDIDHQEDIID
+29 NIDDQENILDEPNVDDLDKEKDRPDDDNIDH
-42 SPSVDNLDIEK
+42 
-53 ENPDDGIDTTHA
+53 T
-65 EDDKQNDQVDAK
+65 EDDKSNDQVDPK

-92 KSLEDNKDAKD
+92 KSSDNNDDAKD

-108 EDKKDENDEQIAD
+108 EKNEDDEEDEEEID
-121 ETTPEESKQIGVF
+121 PTESKQIGVF

-141 LNWDVDE
+141 ANWDVDE
-148 KDKPTSVDGLI
+148 KDKPTSVEELVKYM
-159 EYIEDVVDQNSK
+159 EEVVDQNSK
-171 PTYSDDRVAQL
+171 PTYADERIEQL
-182 DQYVRDGGKFEDFY
+182 DQYVKNGGKFEDFY
-196 QEQQKGLTYESID
+196 QDQQKGLTYESID

-250 ATDAVEYLKNYQKE
+250 ATDAVEYLKKYQSE
-264 RLEETKAQ
+264 RLEEAKAQ
-272 QEAQKQAYAQ
+272 QEAQKQAYAK
-282 QTEQFINNLNQSVGS
+282 QTEEFMSNLNQSVGS
-297 LDNIRGVPV
+297 LDNIRGISV

-312 ALLNYIT
+312 ALLDYIT
-319 KTDENGKTQYQKD
+319 KTDAEGLTQYQKD

-347 TMKGDTLL
+347 TMKGDALL

-375 NQSRNHSAYNA
+375 NQSRNHSSQNP
-386 SNNKQTQ
+386 SNNKQPQ

-400 YLF
+400 YLY

>member
-23 GAGGTT
+23 GTGGTEEIT
-29 EVTDIDHQEDIID
+29 NIDDQENILDDPNVDDLDKEKDRPDDDNIDH
-42 SPSVDNLDIEK
+42 
-53 ENPDDGIDTTHA
+53 T
-65 EDDKQNDQVDAK
+65 EDDKSNNQVDPR
-77 AKEDDSEIPDDVLNK
+77 AKEDDSEIPDDVLNNK
-92 KSLEDNKDAKD
+92 PSDNNDDAKD

-108 EDKKDENDEQIAD
+108 EDEDDNEDEEEIDP
-121 ETTPEESKQIGVF
+121 TESKQIGVF

-141 LNWDVDE
+141 ANWDVDE
-148 KDKPTSVDGLI
+148 KDKPTSVEELVKYM
-159 EYIEDVVDQNSK
+159 EEVVDQNSK
-171 PTYSDDRVAQL
+171 PTYADERIEQL
-182 DQYVRDGGKFEDFY
+182 DQYVKNGGRFEDFY
-196 QEQQKGLTYESID
+196 QDQQKGLTYESID

-250 ATDAVEYLKNYQKE
+250 ATDAVEYLKKYQSD
-264 RLEETKAQ
+264 RLEEAKAQ
-272 QEAQKQAYAQ
+272 QEAQRQAYAQ
-282 QTEQFINNLNQSVGS
+282 QTEKFMTDLNQNIGS
-297 LDNIRGVPV
+297 LDNIRGISV

-312 ALLNYIT
+312 ALLDYIT
-319 KTDENGKTQYQKD
+319 KTDAEGKTQYQKD
-332 FNGNLINNL
+332 FNNNLVSNL

-347 TMKGDTLL
+347 TMKGDALL

-375 NQSRNHSAYNA
+375 NQSRNHSSQNP
-386 SNNKQTQ
+386 SNNKQPQ

-400 YLF
+400 YLY

>member
-23 GAGGTT
+23 GTGGTE
-29 EVTDIDHQEDIID
+29 EVTNIDDQENILDTPNVDDLDKEKDKPGDDIID
-42 SPSVDNLDIEK
+42 H
-53 ENPDDGIDTTHA
+53 T
-65 EDDKQNDQVDAK
+65 EDDKSNDQVDPK
-77 AKEDDSEIPDDVLNK
+77 AKEDNSEIPDDVLNNK
-92 KSLEDNKDAKD
+92 PSDNNDDAKD

-108 EDKKDENDEQIAD
+108 EDEDDNEDEEKIDP
-121 ETTPEESKQIGVF
+121 TESKQIGVF

-141 LNWDVDE
+141 ANWDVDE
-148 KDKPTSVDGLI
+148 KDKPTSVEELVKYM
-159 EYIEDVVDQNSK
+159 EEVVDQNSK
-171 PTYSDDRVAQL
+171 PTYADERIEQL
-182 DQYVRDGGKFEDFY
+182 DQYVKNGGKFEDFY
-196 QEQQKGLTYESID
+196 QDQQKGLTYESID

-250 ATDAVEYLKNYQKE
+250 ATDAVEYLKKYQSE
-264 RLEETKAQ
+264 RLEEAKAQ
-272 QEAQKQAYAQ
+272 QEAQKQAYAK
-282 QTEQFINNLNQSVGS
+282 QTEEFMSNLNQSVRS
-297 LDNIRGVPV
+297 LDNIRGISV

-312 ALLNYIT
+312 ALLDYIT
-319 KTDENGKTQYQKD
+319 KTDAEGLTQYQKD

-347 TMKGDTLL
+347 TMKGDALL

-375 NQSRNHSAYNA
+375 NQSRNHSSQNT
-386 SNNKQTQ
+386 SNNKQPQ
-393 AWDIASK
+393 AWDIATK
-400 YLF
+400 YLY

>member
-23 GAGGTT
+23 GTGGTE
-29 EVTDIDHQEDIID
+29 EVTNIDDQENILDTPDVDDLDKEKDKPGDDIID
-42 SPSVDNLDIEK
+42 H
-53 ENPDDGIDTTHA
+53 T
-65 EDDKQNDQVDAK
+65 EDDKSNDQVDPK
-77 AKEDDSEIPDDVLNK
+77 AKEDDSEIPDDVLNNK
-92 KSLEDNKDAKD
+92 PSDNNDDAKD

-108 EDKKDENDEQIAD
+108 EDEDDNEDEEEIDP
-121 ETTPEESKQIGVF
+121 TESKQIGVF

-141 LNWDVDE
+141 ANWDVDE
-148 KDKPTSVDGLI
+148 KDKPTSVEELVKYM
-159 EYIEDVVDQNSK
+159 EEVVDQNSK
-171 PTYSDDRVAQL
+171 PTYADERIEQL
-182 DQYVRDGGKFEDFY
+182 DQYVKNGGKFEDFY
-196 QEQQKGLTYESID
+196 QDQQKGLTYESID

-250 ATDAVEYLKNYQKE
+250 ATDAIEYLKKYQSE
-264 RLEETKAQ
+264 RLEEAKAQ
-272 QEAQKQAYAQ
+272 QEAQKQAYAK
-282 QTEQFINNLNQSVGS
+282 QTEEFMSNLNQSIGS
-297 LDNIRGVPV
+297 LDNIRGISV

-312 ALLNYIT
+312 ALLDYIT
-319 KTDENGKTQYQKD
+319 KTDAEGLTQYQKD

-347 TMKGDTLL
+347 TMKGDALL

-400 YLF
+400 YLY

>member
-23 GAGGTT
+23 GTGGTE
-29 EVTDIDHQEDIID
+29 EVTNIDDQENILDD
-42 SPSVDNLDIEK
+42 PDVDDLDKEK
-53 ENPDDGIDTTHA
+53 DRPDDDNIDHA
-65 EDDKQNDQVDAK
+65 EDNKSNDQVDPK
-77 AKEDDSEIPDDVLNK
+77 AKEDDSEIPDDVLNNK
-92 KSLEDNKDAKD
+92 PSDNNDDAKD

-108 EDKKDENDEQIAD
+108 EDEDDNEDEEEIDPA
-121 ETTPEESKQIGVF
+121 ESKQIGVF

-141 LNWDVDE
+141 ANWDVDE
-148 KDKPTSVDGLI
+148 ADKPTSVEELVKYM
-159 EYIEDVVDQNSK
+159 EEVVDQNSK
-171 PTYSDDRVAQL
+171 PTYADERIEQL
-182 DQYVRDGGKFEDFY
+182 DQYVKNGGKFEDFY
-196 QEQQKGLTYESID
+196 QDQQKGLTYESID

-250 ATDAVEYLKNYQKE
+250 ATDAVEYLKKYQSA
-264 RLEETKAQ
+264 RLEEAKAQ
-272 QEAQKQAYAQ
+272 QEAQKQAYVQ
-282 QTEQFINNLNQSVGS
+282 QTEKFMTDLNQSIGS
-297 LDNIRGVPV
+297 LDNIRGISV

-312 ALLNYIT
+312 ALLDYIT
-319 KTDENGKTQYQKD
+319 KTDAEGLTQYQKD

-347 TMKGDTLL
+347 TMKGDALL

-375 NQSRNHSAYNA
+375 NQSRNHSSQNP

>member
-23 GAGGTT
+23 GTGGTDEIT
-29 EVTDIDHQEDIID
+29 NIDDQENILDEPNVDDLDKEKDKPGDDIID
-42 SPSVDNLDIEK
+42 H
-53 ENPDDGIDTTHA
+53 T
-65 EDDKQNDQVDAK
+65 EDDKSNDQVDPK
-77 AKEDDSEIPDDVLNK
+77 AKEDDSEIPDDVLNNK
-92 KSLEDNKDAKD
+92 PSDNNDDAKD

-108 EDKKDENDEQIAD
+108 EDEDDNEDEEKIDP
-121 ETTPEESKQIGVF
+121 TESKQIGVF

-141 LNWDVDE
+141 ANWDVDE
-148 KDKPTSVDGLI
+148 KDKPTSVEGLVKYM
-159 EYIEDVVDQNSK
+159 EEVVDQNSK
-171 PTYSDDRVAQL
+171 PTYADERIEQL
-182 DQYVRDGGKFEDFY
+182 DQYVKNGGKFEDFY
-196 QEQQKGLTYESID
+196 QDQQKGLTYESID

-250 ATDAVEYLKNYQKE
+250 ATDAVEYLKKYQSE
-264 RLEETKAQ
+264 RLEEAKAQ
-272 QEAQKQAYAQ
+272 QEAQKQAYAK
-282 QTEQFINNLNQSVGS
+282 QTEEFMSNLNQSVGS
-297 LDNIRGVPV
+297 LDNIRGISV

-312 ALLNYIT
+312 ALLDYIT
-319 KTDENGKTQYQKD
+319 KTDAEGLTQYQKD

-347 TMKGDTLL
+347 TMKGDALL

-375 NQSRNHSAYNA
+375 NQSRNHSSQNP
-386 SNNKQTQ
+386 SNNKQPQ

-400 YLF
+400 YLY

>member
-23 GAGGTT
+23 GTGGTE
-29 EVTDIDHQEDIID
+29 EVTNIDDQENILDTPDVDDLDKEKDKPDDDTIDHTEDNK
-42 SPSVDNLDIEK
+42 S
-53 ENPDDGIDTTHA
+53 
-65 EDDKQNDQVDAK
+65 NDQVDPK
-77 AKEDDSEIPDDVLNK
+77 AKEDDSEIPDDVLNN
-92 KSLEDNKDAKD
+92 KSSDNNDDAKD

-108 EDKKDENDEQIAD
+108 EDEDDNEDEEEIDP
-121 ETTPEESKQIGVF
+121 TESKQIGVF

-141 LNWDVDE
+141 ANWDVDE
-148 KDKPTSVDGLI
+148 KDKPTSVEELVKYM
-159 EYIEDVVDQNSK
+159 EEVVDQNSK
-171 PTYSDDRVAQL
+171 PTYADERIEQL
-182 DQYVRDGGKFEDFY
+182 DQYVKNGGRFEDFY
-196 QEQQKGLTYESID
+196 QDQQKGLTYESID

-250 ATDAVEYLKNYQKE
+250 ATDAVEYLKKYQSA
-264 RLEETKAQ
+264 RLEEAKAQ
-272 QEAQKQAYAQ
+272 QEAQRQAYAQ
-282 QTEQFINNLNQSVGS
+282 QTEKFMTDLNQSIGS
-297 LDNIRGVPV
+297 LDNIRGISV

-312 ALLNYIT
+312 ALLDYIT
-319 KTDENGKTQYQKD
+319 KTDAEGLTQYQKD

-347 TMKGDTLL
+347 TMKGDALL

-375 NQSRNHSAYNA
+375 NQSRNHSSQNP